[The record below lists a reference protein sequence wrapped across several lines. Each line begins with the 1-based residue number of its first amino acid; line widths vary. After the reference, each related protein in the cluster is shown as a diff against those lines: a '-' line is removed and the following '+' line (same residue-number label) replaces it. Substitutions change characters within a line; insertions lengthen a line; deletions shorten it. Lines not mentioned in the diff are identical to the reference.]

1 MKQSETSTRFA
12 LSFSQR
18 HRHCWLFRLRY
29 GFTLVM
35 ELSYLTPSSA
45 LPTVYVH
52 KMGFLA
58 QSVGVAY
65 YIWLAGTYKDL
76 PHSSALTITL
86 QSNVATR
93 AFFENVF
100 GFRFFACAE
109 SVIDGCGHLKG
120 LGLYRNSSMQ
130 EAKSGAVVVQIF
142 SHICTFTTCLYTALV
157 SDRKCEILVVCI
169 TCFACLCDAYSM
181 WFPHVLA

>member
-1 MKQSETSTRFA
+1 
-12 LSFSQR
+12 
-18 HRHCWLFRLRY
+18 
-29 GFTLVM
+29 M
-35 ELSYLTPSSA
+35 ELNYLTPSST

-100 GFRFFACAE
+100 GFLFFACAE
-109 SVIDGCGHLKG
+109 SVMDGCVHLEG

-130 EAKSGAVVVQIF
+130 QAKSGAVVPGSPVEELL
-142 SHICTFTTCLYTALV
+142 S
-157 SDRKCEILVVCI
+157 
-169 TCFACLCDAYSM
+169 
-181 WFPHVLA
+181 